1 MFRKGQARVSG
12 LVRFQPIFPPGRADF
27 TSKSPQMMVIGQK
40 GQLREVRN
48 TIYKE
53 RDETREMVHD
63 ACHASVASRESCRPG
78 PAPSQKHTD
87 F

>member
-12 LVRFQPIFPPGRADF
+12 LIRFQRIFPPGLADF
-27 TSKSPQMMVIGQK
+27 TLKSPQMMAIGPK

-53 RDETREMVHD
+53 RAETREMVHD
-63 ACHASVASRESCRPG
+63 ARHASA
-78 PAPSQKHTD
+78 A
-87 F
+87 